1 MMSFSLPLVLFPSF
15 LFLTKWKKFLTKL
28 SQEEKTKE
36 KKYRQ
41 TGQDRTGQGG
51 GAGCSLLPSRRTDGS
66 IPARLGSVRSCLAQR
81 VLSLAS
87 RLASGHGR
95 GGGSLP
101 DLSSACHFP
110 SRKKKKEKEREKE
123 KKENFSLSLSVTLIR
138 IVFIFQSS
146 LPCQFL
152 KAILSVFH
160 SHEEA
165 GLDVRV
171 R

>member
-1 MMSFSLPLVLFPSF
+1 MEKVFDETFAGG
-15 LFLTKWKKFLTKL
+15 KNKGKKI
-28 SQEEKTKE
+28 QA
-36 KKYRQ
+36 
-41 TGQDRTGQGG
+41 DRTGQDWTGRRCRLQFATESADG
-51 GAGCSLLPSRRTDGS
+51 WLDPSS
-66 IPARLGSVRSCLAQR
+66 ARLGP
-81 VLSLAS
+81 VLSSSAS
-87 RLASGHGR
+87 AQPGITFGQRTR
-95 GGGSLP
+95 KGGGIPAGFVFSVSL
-101 DLSSACHFP
+101 SQQEK
-110 SRKKKKEKEREKE
+110 RKKKRKKKKE